1 MKATKNVRKSIISGL
16 LTLVMAAS
24 MFLGMGKVEVQAA
37 NFSDQNLK
45 EGTVLKPGDVI
56 LASDFSGAVI
66 WVYGTGESL
75 GSSDYADLRVV
86 DSYNGMPISE
96 LLITDTWIDYM
107 GDGYISITVEVYSN
121 GKLVAP
127 SNAEEVPTTE
137 TASNIH
143 VDSVGSNV
151 TIEDGEYNEVK
162 NQELQKQEADQK
174 EVAGLKKME
183 DGNLFDAE
191 YYAATYPDVAAVG
204 NDEAA
209 LYNHYVN
216 YGVNEGRTPYA
227 VGPKAMADGNLFDA
241 TYYATTYP
249 DVEEA
254 LGVDEAALYN
264 HYVNYG
270 INEGRLPYAK

>member
-1 MKATKNVRKSIISGL
+1 MKATKNIRKSIISGL

-66 WVYGTGESL
+66 WIDRTDESL
-75 GSSDYADLRVV
+75 GSSSYADLRVV

-96 LLITDTWIDYM
+96 LLITDAWIDYM
-107 GDGYISITVEVYSN
+107 GEGYIAITVEVYSN

-127 SNAEEVPTTE
+127 SNMEEEVPATETPVVTETPATTE
-137 TASNIH
+137 TPAAETTPI
-143 VDSVGSNV
+143 
-151 TIEDGEYNEVK
+151 
-162 NQELQKQEADQK
+162 
-174 EVAGLKKME
+174 AGLKKME
-183 DGNLFDAE
+183 DGGLFDAA
-191 YYAATYPDVAAVG
+191 YYAATYPDVAAAVG

-227 VGPKAMADGNLFDA
+227 VGPKVMEDGNLFDA
-241 TYYATTYP
+241 VYYATTYP
-249 DVEEA
+249 DVVAA
-254 LGVDEAALYN
+254 LGADEVALYN